1 MGEEPQST
9 IIEPGF
15 KQGEQKAG
23 HKYIQNGKLLWC
35 EERGNLTKTKR
46 RIEKQTNKTKIPH

>member
-35 EERGNLTKTKR
+35 EERERKFNKDKKKDRKTDK
-46 RIEKQTNKTKIPH
+46 